1 MNKIKLCMDIYKTIF
16 NTDKD
21 YVAVRYIAYII
32 LSISV
37 SVLPIIIKLTYDAE
51 KRDLSLKE
59 SDIKDLIVK

>member
-1 MNKIKLCMDIYKTIF
+1 MDICKTIS

-37 SVLPIIIKLTYDAE
+37 SVLPTIIMLTYDAE

>member
-1 MNKIKLCMDIYKTIF
+1 MNKIKLCMDICKTIF

-37 SVLPIIIKLTYDAE
+37 SVLPTIIMLTYDAE
-51 KRDLSLKE
+51 KRD
-59 SDIKDLIVK
+59 

>member
-1 MNKIKLCMDIYKTIF
+1 MNKIKLCMNICKTIF

-37 SVLPIIIKLTYDAE
+37 SVLPTIIMLTYDAE

>member
-1 MNKIKLCMDIYKTIF
+1 MNKIKLCMDICKIIF

-32 LSISV
+32 LSISF
-37 SVLPIIIKLTYDAE
+37 SVLPTIIMLTYDAE

>member
-1 MNKIKLCMDIYKTIF
+1 MNKIKLCMDICKNIF

-37 SVLPIIIKLTYDAE
+37 SVLPTIIMLTYDAE